1 MRESSVKKGVL
12 VAEILGLLN
21 QRWVS
26 SSDIEGIPEKM
37 GIPAEN
43 LAIRIFIL
51 NHVLESFRKI
61 PEQYFKE
68 DEHRE
73 NIIEAVQ
80 EALDD
85 LIEDEEQEENDLED
99 DEDFGM
105 EFDI

>member
-1 MRESSVKKGVL
+1 MYEPSVKKGVL

-26 SSDIEGIPEKM
+26 SSDVETIPEKM
-37 GIPAEN
+37 GIPADK
-43 LAIRIFIL
+43 LAIKIFIL
-51 NHVLESFRKI
+51 NHVLEAFRKV

-73 NIIEAVQ
+73 NILESVQ

-85 LIEDEEQEENDLED
+85 LIEDEEQEESD
-99 DEDFGM
+99 DEDEDDIGM
-105 EFDI
+105 DFDI